1 MKREMIFA
9 FALCTTLLQAQIE
22 GHWPREIPLD
32 NGGKVVIYQP
42 QPERYSGNQL
52 EARAAVQVKQSA
64 TDEPVFG
71 ALWVDARVSTNRD
84 TRMMSLEAI
93 KVRDVRFP
101 DTQEPAQIDALKQLL
116 ESEIPRWDLEFS
128 LDALLATLEQ
138 ERNNGSDALGTDP
151 PKIYY
156 VTKPTTL
163 VLIDGDPQI
172 GMDEH
177 MQMERVL
184 NSPFL
189 MVREGA
195 LYYLY
200 AGGFWHQSA
209 NILSGWSDAAKLPKS
224 IRKLDDTIK
233 KQEKEDNEGEQPKNL
248 SRTSTAILVSTTPA
262 EILQTEGEAQFK
274 AIAGT
279 QLLYVSNTDD
289 QVFKDIGTQKNYILL
304 SGRWYQSPSLDGPWT
319 FVPADKLPEDFSKI
333 PEGSEKDGVLASVAG
348 TQASKE
354 AVMDAQIPQTAK
366 VDRNAAG
373 TSVTYDGLPK
383 FEPIEGTNLFLAVNS
398 PQTVLRANNRYY
410 TVDNGIWFVSDNA
423 TGPWA
428 VSDVRPADLDRI
440 PPDCPAYHVK
450 YVYIYD
456 YSPEY
461 VYVGYTP
468 GYLGSYIYGPTIVYG
483 TGYYYPPWHGHWYY
497 PRPWTWGWGIH
508 YNPWYGWSF
517 GWRYQ
522 WHFSWYQVY
531 WGSGYWGGG
540 YWGGGWFGPPAYRPP
555 CRPVGWHGSYYG
567 PRTGGPT
574 YGAGKPAAYR
584 PRPTNNIYNKR
595 QGVTTKAPQPSYR
608 PLKSVGDGR
617 IPITRPS
624 APSDGRQP
632 SPRPSAAPAKPDPRP
647 ATRPSRE
654 PNNVATDKK
663 GDVYQRDPNG
673 NWNQRK
679 DKTWKPAPGTSG
691 EQLNRTQQQRDRG
704 NTRQDNFKRGQ
715 QNKTAPPK
723 TINKS
728 GSGRKG

>member
-1 MKREMIFA
+1 MIFA
-9 FALCTTLLQAQIE
+9 LALCTTLLQAQME

-42 QPERYSGNQL
+42 QPEHYSGNQL
-52 EARAAVQVKQSA
+52 EARAAVQVKKSA
-64 TDEPVFG
+64 TAEPVFG
-71 ALWVDARVSTNRD
+71 ALWVEARVSTNRD
-84 TRMMSLEAI
+84 TRMMSLETV

-101 DTQEPAQIDALKQLL
+101 DTLETAQIDALKQLL
-116 ESEIPRWDLEFS
+116 ETEIPKWELEFS
-128 LDALLATLEQ
+128 LDELLATLEQ

-156 VTKPTTL
+156 VTRPTTL

-189 MVREGA
+189 IVREGA

-209 NILSGWSDAAKLPKS
+209 NILSGWSDAGKLPKS
-224 IRKLDDTIK
+224 IRKLDDAIK

-248 SRTSTAILVSTTPA
+248 SKTPTAILVSTTPA

-289 QVFKDIGTQKNYILL
+289 QVFKDIGTQNNYILL
-304 SGRWYQSPSLDGPWT
+304 SGRWYKGPSLDGPWT

-366 VDRNAAG
+366 VERNAAS

-423 TGPWA
+423 NGPWA
-428 VSDVRPADLDRI
+428 VSEVRPADVDRI
-440 PPDCPAYHVK
+440 PPDCQAYHVK

-456 YSPEY
+456 YSPDF

-483 TGYYYPPWHGHWYY
+483 TGYYYHPWHGHWYY

-508 YNPWYGWSF
+508 YNPWYGWNF

-531 WGSGYWGGG
+531 WGNGYWGGG

-555 CRPVGWHGSYYG
+555 CRPVGWHGGYYG

-574 YGAGKPAAYR
+574 YGTGKPSIYR

-595 QGVTTKAPQPSYR
+595 QGVTTKVPQPSYR
-608 PLKSVGDGR
+608 PTQSGADGR

-632 SPRPSAAPAKPDPRP
+632 SPRPSATPAKPDTRP
-647 ATRPSRE
+647 TTRPSQE

-663 GDVYQRDPNG
+663 GEVYQRDPNG

-679 DKTWKPAPGTSG
+679 DKTWKPAPGNSG
-691 EQLNRTQQQRDRG
+691 EQMNRTQQQRDRG

-715 QNKTAPPK
+715 QTKTTPPK
-723 TINKS
+723 TINKA
-728 GSGRKG
+728 GSGRKGR